1 MKIIKT
7 KSMLFL
13 LIFLFSITSIFPL
26 IREQRIYTFT
36 DKNKNTEYK
45 LISNFRGETTL
56 NFYDDYF
63 ERVDKVGENE
73 NYFVVFFLSARNEK
87 VKTLSIKNYYLIDKN
102 TNEIYR
108 TSKKDI
114 TEKGI
119 ILNEVDTFLKKK
131 GVLVYDQKI
140 L

>member
-87 VKTLSIKNYYLIDKN
+87 VETLSIKNYYIIEKN
-102 TNEIYR
+102 TNEIYK
-108 TSKKDI
+108 TSEKDI
-114 TEKGI
+114 IEKGI
-119 ILNEVDTFLKKK
+119 ILNDVDTFLKKK
-131 GVLVYDQKI
+131 GVLVYD
-140 L
+140 

>member
-87 VKTLSIKNYYLIDKN
+87 VETLSIKNYYIIEKN
-102 TNEIYR
+102 TNEIYK
-108 TSKKDI
+108 TSEKDI
-114 TEKGI
+114 IEKEI
-119 ILNEVDTFLKKK
+119 ILNDVDTFLKKK
-131 GVLVYDQKI
+131 GVLVYD
-140 L
+140 

>member
-131 GVLVYDQKI
+131 GVLVYD
-140 L
+140 

>member
-87 VKTLSIKNYYLIDKN
+87 VKTLSIKN
-102 TNEIYR
+102 
-108 TSKKDI
+108 
-114 TEKGI
+114 
-119 ILNEVDTFLKKK
+119 
-131 GVLVYDQKI
+131 
-140 L
+140 

>member
-87 VKTLSIKNYYLIDKN
+87 VETLSIKNYYIIEKN
-102 TNEIYR
+102 TNEIYK
-108 TSKKDI
+108 TSEKDI
-114 TEKGI
+114 IEKEI
-119 ILNEVDTFLKKK
+119 ILNDVDTFLKKK
-131 GVLVYDQKI
+131 GMLVYD
-140 L
+140 